1 MPDASAVPEPTVKES
16 AAGTGDGIWPRSVA
30 VLSDQ
35 EYLSVF
41 NDPDRVERLE
51 DREALLIPYSL
62 PPEATEDEVIAT
74 RELLRSSGQLAS
86 GALLIHNPYDEKSY
100 VPASEALETL
110 AVAKYHHLAVVASLL
125 GAQELRV
132 TDAKVE
138 RKNSDTRGAV
148 KAGVKGV
155 GVEVDASMQYA
166 SELEAHLKL
175 ETDFGG
181 SAPEPDDAMD
191 YIRAHNLVA
200 DHSMTALVA
209 LRRGKNPVLRYQ
221 LTMDATRESQRNITS
236 ALGLAKA
243 LPKLIELNGNFA
255 RTAEAVSSIKIT
267 TEIKFPKLGQ

>member
-1 MPDASAVPEPTVKES
+1 MPDVSAVPEPVVKEFGPGAS
-16 AAGTGDGIWPRSVA
+16 NGSWPRSVA

-51 DREALLIPYSL
+51 NREALVVPYSL
-62 PPEATEDEVIAT
+62 PPEANEDEVIAA
-74 RELLRSSGQLAS
+74 REILRSSGQLAS
-86 GALLIHNPYDEKSY
+86 GSLLVQNPYDEKSY
-100 VPASEALETL
+100 VPAAEALETL

-155 GVEVDASMQYA
+155 GVETDASVQYA

-181 SAPEPDDAMD
+181 SAPEPDEAMD
-191 YIRAHNLVA
+191 YIRAHNLVG

-221 LTMDATRESQRNITS
+221 LTMDATKESQRNITS
-236 ALGLAKA
+236 ALSLAKA
-243 LPKLIELNGNFA
+243 LPTLIELNGNFT